1 VRKLTRLREERK
13 RSRLT
18 QEELARAAQ
27 INRVSLARLETG
39 ESRAKPETQAQLA
52 RVLKVDPE
60 DLT

>member
-1 VRKLTRLREERK
+1 MRRLTKLREERK

-39 ESRAKPETQAQLA
+39 EARAKPETQAKLA
-52 RVLKVDPE
+52 KVLKVKPDA
-60 DLT
+60 LV